1 MSAALKY
8 QSGSMVTNTGMP
20 LYGPRTY
27 LYQALIGK
35 ERSQLWDD
43 PEFWED
49 VFLDAVSQERELIG
63 LDQGAGE
70 MMER

>member
-1 MSAALKY
+1 MHNQKK
-8 QSGSMVTNTGMP
+8 
-20 LYGPRTY
+20 
-27 LYQALIGK
+27 GK
-35 ERSQLWDD
+35 ERSQVWDD

-70 MMER
+70 MMERCVFF